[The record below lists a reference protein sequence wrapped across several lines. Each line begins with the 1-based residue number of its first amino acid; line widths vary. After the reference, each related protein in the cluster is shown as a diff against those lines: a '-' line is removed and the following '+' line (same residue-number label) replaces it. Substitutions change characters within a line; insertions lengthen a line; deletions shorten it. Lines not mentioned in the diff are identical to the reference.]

1 MPDCPHYHIV
11 WSPPKETWEVFRLN
25 YRQMADSLFAA
36 ANETLQQFQRNN
48 WGCSSGSSLGVFHG
62 WGSLMNQHP
71 HLHMLVGACGVEIKS
86 GKWKR
91 MPSGYAFPVRPMAR
105 VFKAIFIRKLEL
117 LEADRTMRWPEELR
131 TVEARRAWR
140 VRLCG
145 RSWNIFTKPT
155 LGNTRAVVRYLA
167 RYTSRIAI
175 SNRRILGVDEEKRTV
190 TFAYTDYKDG
200 GKRKEVTLP
209 GKEFIRRFAQHLV
222 PKGFRRIRHYG
233 LMCGKRQRFKD
244 VEGAP
249 QQSIAE
255 QAPNPSGPACP
266 HCQGHNWKYDVR
278 HVRTCTIRPRIGLPD
293 WTPKLGLPGRESS
306 FSLGGEREGPG

>member
-11 WSPPKETWEVFRLN
+11 WSPPQETWEVFRLN
-25 YRQMADSLFAA
+25 YRQMVDSLFAA
-36 ANETLQQFQRNN
+36 ANETLRQFQRNN
-48 WGCSSGSSLGVFHG
+48 WGCSSGSSLGVYHG

-71 HLHMLVGACGVEIKS
+71 HLHMLVGACGIGIKS
-86 GKWKR
+86 GEWKR
-91 MPSGYAFPVRPMAR
+91 MPPGYAFPVRPMSR

-117 LEADRTMRWPEELR
+117 LESDRTMSWPQELR

-140 VRLCG
+140 VMLCG

-167 RYTSRIAI
+167 RYTNRIAI

-190 TFAYTDYKDG
+190 TFAYTDYKDA

-209 GKEFIRRFAQHLV
+209 GQEFIRRFAQHLV

-244 VEGAP
+244 FEGAP

-255 QAPNPSGPACP
+255 HAPKTEGPACP

-278 HVRTCTIRPRIGLPD
+278 HVRTCAIRPRIGPPD
-293 WTPKLGLPGRESS
+293 WRPRLGLPGRESS
-306 FSLGGEREGPG
+306 FSLGGGRGSPG